1 MTALRHTLP
10 LLEIRS
16 QAQGLIEGY
25 ASVWG
30 GVDSYG
36 DSIVK
41 GAFSASLTRHR
52 QSGTAPVMLWSHR
65 SDAPIGRWV
74 DLAEDARGLK
84 ASGQLNL
91 KTAGGREAF
100 EHLNAGDLN
109 GLSIGYQVPANGS
122 QYADGINYLKQI
134 ELHEVSVVAIP
145 ADSAARISSVK
156 SQPIKPV
163 TVRGFEDA
171 LRELGFSRREAQNIA
186 FKGFASMAESGDAD
200 PSHEL
205 ISAIKAASNLFA
217 SKD

>member
-25 ASVWG
+25 ASVWDG
-30 GVDSYG
+30 IDSYG
-36 DSIVK
+36 DSIIK

-52 QSGTAPVMLWSHR
+52 KAGTAPVMLWAHR
-65 SDAPIGRWV
+65 PDAPIGRWLN
-74 DLAEDARGLK
+74 LAEDTRGLS
-84 ASGQLNL
+84 ASGQINM
-91 KTAGGREAF
+91 KTAAGREAF

-109 GLSIGYQVPANGS
+109 GLSIGYQVQAGGS
-122 QYADGINYLKQI
+122 EHSGGVTYLKSI
-134 ELHEVSVVAIP
+134 DLHEVSVVAIP

-186 FKGFASMAESGDAD
+186 FKGFSAVAEPDDAD

-205 ISAIKAASNLFA
+205 LSAINAASNLF
-217 SKD
+217 STKD